1 MKKLIKRI
9 FGDRTTSFALIFS
22 FLQRR
27 ERFYLTC
34 MLIAQ
39 ILLGILDLLGILAMG
54 LVGSITVYAIQSRS
68 MPQNLT
74 NLIDNIGLASLSI
87 QTQVSILAGVSGFV
101 LVSRS
106 VLSSLIARQVIR
118 FLSNRAA
125 SISSRLVSQFFSR
138 DILFINQTSS
148 QMRIHS
154 LTTGVNNITIGV
166 IGSTV
171 NTLADLFILV
181 ILSGGLFVVDSSM
194 AIVTIVY
201 FALLSYFMYRLIS
214 KQSRTLARVET
225 ENAIK
230 INELLMKSIVAFREI
245 YVRNLIKDTV
255 EEFEVL
261 RFRNAKTSSDSVF
274 ISQISKYAL
283 EIGLVIG
290 AILFSAFQFITK
302 DAVAAISTLSV
313 FLIASTR
320 IAPATLRIQG
330 AILSVKNAL
339 SASFPTLDVMR
350 ELRNESPSEVKSIKP
365 VNALG
370 MFEPKI
376 EFENVSYKFSKN
388 DNRVLD
394 AVSLKIESG
403 ECVGIIG
410 SSGVGK
416 STMLDLI
423 LGLYS
428 PTKGEIKVSGLP
440 PKTAISVF
448 PTSISYVPQEVTLF
462 PGTIRENIAI
472 GYKESE
478 VDDQKIWKSLEQV
491 SLRDFVQ
498 QLPGSLDYVIGE
510 RGVNLSGGQ
519 KQRIGLAR
527 ALYSEPKLLL
537 LDEATS
543 ALDSQTEKDIID
555 TLLAVRNQITV
566 IFVTHRLTTLQLFNK
581 VYRIKNGKIILESE
595 NSRQKKN

>member
-1 MKKLIKRI
+1 
-9 FGDRTTSFALIFS
+9 
-22 FLQRR
+22 
-27 ERFYLTC
+27 
-34 MLIAQ
+34 
-39 ILLGILDLLGILAMG
+39 
-54 LVGSITVYAIQSRS
+54 
-68 MPQNLT
+68 
-74 NLIDNIGLASLSI
+74 
-87 QTQVSILAGVSGFV
+87 
-101 LVSRS
+101 
-106 VLSSLIARQVIR
+106 
-118 FLSNRAA
+118 
-125 SISSRLVSQFFSR
+125 
-138 DILFINQTSS
+138 
-148 QMRIHS
+148 
-154 LTTGVNNITIGV
+154 
-166 IGSTV
+166 
-171 NTLADLFILV
+171 
-181 ILSGGLFVVDSSM
+181 
-194 AIVTIVY
+194 
-201 FALLSYFMYRLIS
+201 
-214 KQSRTLARVET
+214 
-225 ENAIK
+225 
-230 INELLMKSIVAFREI
+230 
-245 YVRNLIKDTV
+245 
-255 EEFEVL
+255 
-261 RFRNAKTSSDSVF
+261 
-274 ISQISKYAL
+274 
-283 EIGLVIG
+283 
-290 AILFSAFQFITK
+290 
-302 DAVAAISTLSV
+302 
-313 FLIASTR
+313 
-320 IAPATLRIQG
+320 
-330 AILSVKNAL
+330 
-339 SASFPTLDVMR
+339 
-350 ELRNESPSEVKSIKP
+350 
-365 VNALG
+365 

-394 AVSLKIESG
+394 DVSLKIESG

-498 QLPGSLDYVIGE
+498 QLPGSLDYVISE

-527 ALYSEPKLLL
+527 ALYSEPRLLL

-555 TLLAVRNQITV
+555 TLRALRNQITV

-581 VYRIKNGKIILESE
+581 VYRIKNGKISLESE